1 MRPNT
6 NRPKRRPR
14 LHLGRS
20 AIVGL
25 RLGAF
30 FVGLSAAILLA
41 VIGWNTYRART
52 GAPGGEAMI
61 LPAFA
66 TCIYIGWAFR
76 GDMDAWRRGKEGE
89 HESTA
94 GHRGTAR
101 GGQT

>member
-1 MRPNT
+1 MNT
-6 NRPKRRPR
+6 NRHRRRPR
-14 LHLGRS
+14 LRLGRS

-30 FVGLSAAILLA
+30 FVGLAAAIILA

-66 TCIYIGWAFR
+66 ACIYVGWAFR
-76 GDMDAWRRGKEGE
+76 GDLDAWQREKGGA
-89 HESTA
+89 HGSSA
-94 GHRGTAR
+94 GHSGTAR